1 MKNKNLVIRKATKKD
16 INLLYE
22 LINGL
27 AIYEKRPNDMT
38 GSIEMLNYWL
48 FEKSVATALIA
59 ENDNGE
65 NIGYAIYYPIFS
77 SFAANVNVYMEDLFI
92 KPEYRG
98 QEYEKEF
105 FYKLSEM
112 IKKEG
117 YLKLEW
123 SCLNWNTSSIKFYE
137 KIGAIQETG
146 RFYFECKLK
155 ND

>member
-1 MKNKNLVIRKATKKD
+1 MENKNLVIRKATKED

-38 GSIEMLNYWL
+38 GSIEMLSYWL

-59 ENDNGE
+59 ENDKGE

-77 SFAANVNVYMEDLFI
+77 SFSAKVKVHLEDLFI
-92 KPEYRG
+92 KPNYRHQG
-98 QEYEKEF
+98 YGKEF
-105 FYKLSEM
+105 FFKLANI

-117 YLKLEW
+117 YIEIEW
-123 SCLNWNTSSIKFYE
+123 SCLDWNTPSIEFY
-137 KIGAIQETG
+137 KKTGAIQEKG
-146 RFYFECKLK
+146 RVYFGYKL
-155 ND
+155 NN

>member
-16 INLLYE
+16 INLLYA

-77 SFAANVNVYMEDLFI
+77 SFSANIKVHLEDLFI
-92 KPEYRG
+92 KPNFRHQGYG
-98 QEYEKEF
+98 KEF
-105 FYKLSEM
+105 FFKIAKI
-112 IKKEG
+112 IKDEG
-117 YLKLEW
+117 YIEIEW
-123 SCLNWNTSSIKFYE
+123 SCLDWNVPSIEFY
-137 KIGAIQETG
+137 K
-146 RFYFECKLK
+146 RKLM
-155 ND
+155 

>member
-1 MKNKNLVIRKATKKD
+1 MKNKNLVIRKATKED

-38 GSIEMLNYWL
+38 GSIEMLSYWL

-77 SFAANVNVYMEDLFI
+77 SFSANVKVHLEDLFI
-92 KPEYRG
+92 KPNFRHQGYG
-98 QEYEKEF
+98 KEF
-105 FYKLSEM
+105 FFKIAKI
-112 IKKEG
+112 IKDEG
-117 YLKLEW
+117 YIEIEW
-123 SCLNWNTSSIKFYE
+123 SCLDWNAPSIEFYK
-137 KIGAIQETG
+137 KIGAFQEKG
-146 RFYFECKLK
+146 RVYFGYKL
-155 ND
+155 NN

>member
-22 LINGL
+22 LIRGL

-77 SFAANVNVYMEDLFI
+77 
-92 KPEYRG
+92 
-98 QEYEKEF
+98 
-105 FYKLSEM
+105 
-112 IKKEG
+112 
-117 YLKLEW
+117 
-123 SCLNWNTSSIKFYE
+123 
-137 KIGAIQETG
+137 
-146 RFYFECKLK
+146 
-155 ND
+155 

>member
-1 MKNKNLVIRKATKKD
+1 MENKNIVIRKATKKD

-38 GSIEMLNYWL
+38 GSIEMLSYWL

-77 SFAANVNVYMEDLFI
+77 SFSANVKVHLEDLFI
-92 KPEYRG
+92 KPNFRHQGYG
-98 QEYEKEF
+98 KEF
-105 FYKLSEM
+105 FFKLANI

-117 YLKLEW
+117 YIEIEW
-123 SCLNWNTSSIKFYE
+123 SCLDWNTPSIEFYK
-137 KIGAIQETG
+137 KIGAIQEKG
-146 RFYFECKLK
+146 RVYFGYKL
-155 ND
+155 NN

>member
-1 MKNKNLVIRKATKKD
+1 MENKNLVIRKATKKD
-16 INLLYE
+16 INLLHE

-77 SFAANVNVYMEDLFI
+77 SFSANVKVHLEDLFI
-92 KPEYRG
+92 KPNFRHQGYG
-98 QEYEKEF
+98 KEF
-105 FYKLSEM
+105 FFKIAQI
-112 IKKEG
+112 IKDEG
-117 YLKLEW
+117 YIEIIFTVL
-123 SCLNWNTSSIKFYE
+123 
-137 KIGAIQETG
+137 QV
-146 RFYFECKLK
+146 
-155 ND
+155 

>member
-22 LINGL
+22 LISGL

-48 FEKSVATALIA
+48 A

-77 SFAANVNVYMEDLFI
+77 SFSANIKVHLEDLFI
-92 KPEYRG
+92 KPNLRHQGYG
-98 QEYEKEF
+98 KEF
-105 FYKLSEM
+105 FFKIAKI
-112 IKKEG
+112 IKDEG
-117 YLKLEW
+117 YIEIEW
-123 SCLNWNTSSIKFYE
+123 SCLDWNAPSIEFYKKNWCSSRKRKSLFWV
-137 KIGAIQETG
+137 
-146 RFYFECKLK
+146 
-155 ND
+155 